1 MLDGVIYRYTPG
13 TEEELWVKPKQVPQD
28 KIVGWIDG
36 CWMKK
41 IRYKL
46 KGDKVNHWT
55 SSQDQADSERTGAL
69 YSILIFWP

>member
-46 KGDKVNHWT
+46 KGDKVNYPKF
-55 SSQDQADSERTGAL
+55 SQGRADSDRTGAL
-69 YSILIFWP
+69 YSTSIFLP